1 MADDEQFS
9 LCWNNFNTNL
19 SAGFHE
25 SLIRGDLV
33 DVTLAAE
40 GQLVKAHRLIL
51 SVCSPYFRKM
61 FTQMPANQ
69 HAFIFLK
76 DVSHSALKDLIQFM
90 YCGEVNV
97 KQDALPAFIST
108 AEALQIKGLTE
119 SGESAPPHQSPAKET
134 SHHIVSSMVSIPSNA
149 SSPRAKPIQRT
160 RIQSY
165 KPDSED
171 GSDHE
176 KIVQIQ
182 AQSTPIVAASSSSSG
197 QSATIVTTQVTA
209 APQQIQILQQTAQK
223 RTITQRAS
231 ITPQTTQ
238 IMKRAKLSDPLEAT
252 EPTQIQTV
260 QIVKQITPTPQPS
273 ISSEP
278 EYVEMPIETINP
290 KAEPEYADDP
300 SEVEAID
307 TEHEQEQALAEHETD
322 HDQGADD
329 SANYVEDETYGDMS
343 KYDETYFTEGD
354 DAKAG
359 ASGFGTE
366 SYTEG
371 TSTDQAAQGT
381 TPTDRKQRVF
391 IVQVAP
397 ESYLKHEIIGTG
409 ISGLGMHQKSSPVVN
424 DDVREEEDPDISSL
438 VIHRPSRKA
447 TKAIKADRVRESDEG
462 SDIHDRSV
470 KGFTFPLQTPADV
483 ELLEMAIRGQPT
495 IKRQYIDLL
504 RKTHMNHP
512 KPQVAFLKLFTDNAL
527 ASFNY
532 SGRCNFSG
540 EKKFAMKDYWVF
552 TECVYEAWSD
562 FEKPTDVQRHLSS
575 AITLVNTR
583 IRGARFRHRKK
594 KTNE

>member
-25 SLIRGDLV
+25 SLVRGDLV

-119 SGESAPPHQSPAKET
+119 TGESAPTHPSPAKEA
-134 SHHIVSSMVSIPSNA
+134 SHIPSASSTTIPSLA
-149 SSPRAKPIQRT
+149 SSPRAKPIVRS

-165 KPDSED
+165 KLDSDD

-182 AQSTPIVAASSSSSG
+182 ATSTPASVASASSST
-197 QSATIVTTQVTA
+197 ATTQVSV
-209 APQQIQILQQTAQK
+209 PQQVQILQQQTPQAQK
-223 RTITQRAS
+223 RTLQQRAS

-238 IMKRAKLSDPLEAT
+238 IMKRAKLTDPLEAS

-260 QIVKQITPTPQPS
+260 QIVKQIAPTPQPS
-273 ISSEP
+273 VSSEP

-307 TEHEQEQALAEHETD
+307 TEHEQEQSLAEQEAAE
-322 HDQGADD
+322 HDQAEDD
-329 SANYVEDETYGDMS
+329 SAHYVEDETYGDMS
-343 KYDETYFTEGD
+343 KYDETYFAEGD

-359 ASGFGTE
+359 ASGFSE
-366 SYTEG
+366 SYAESG
-371 TSTDQAAQGT
+371 TGADQAAQVIDQENIAIFTRTMRGKEQLLYLGQ
-381 TPTDRKQRVF
+381 PFVF
-391 IVQVAP
+391 
-397 ESYLKHEIIGTG
+397 EK
-409 ISGLGMHQKSSPVVN
+409 
-424 DDVREEEDPDISSL
+424 L
-438 VIHRPSRKA
+438 VITQNAIPKKIWRCNQWWNQKCRARVYTIENVITPLNRYHTHSDIIKRKRRVTKKKA
-447 TKAIKADRVRESDEG
+447 TIVITTGPSGGGGGDGQASGKSVQEQYTEFVVDCIPEGSESDEQ
-462 SDIHDRSV
+462 
-470 KGFTFPLQTPADV
+470 KKAD
-483 ELLEMAIRGQPT
+483 T
-495 IKRQYIDLL
+495 
-504 RKTHMNHP
+504 
-512 KPQVAFLKLFTDNAL
+512 TD
-527 ASFNY
+527 Y
-532 SGRCNFSG
+532 
-540 EKKFAMKDYWVF
+540 
-552 TECVYEAWSD
+552 
-562 FEKPTDVQRHLSS
+562 
-575 AITLVNTR
+575 
-583 IRGARFRHRKK
+583 
-594 KTNE
+594 

>member
-119 SGESAPPHQSPAKET
+119 TGESAPAQQSPAKDST
-134 SHHIVSSMVSIPSNA
+134 SHHHLPSSGAATSTA
-149 SSPRAKPIQRT
+149 SSPRVKPLQRT

-165 KPDSED
+165 KLDSDD
-171 GSDHE
+171 GGSSDHE
-176 KIVQIQ
+176 KVVQIQ
-182 AQSTPIVAASSSSSG
+182 AGPSPAASLVAAAASSSG
-197 QSATIVTTQVTA
+197 ATTTLVTHAVSA
-209 APQQIQILQQTAQK
+209 APQQVQIMTTVPTPVSQATK
-223 RTITQRAS
+223 RTVTQRAS

-238 IMKRAKLSDPLEAT
+238 VMKRAKMSDPLEAS
-252 EPTQIQTV
+252 EPAQLQTV
-260 QIVKQITPTPQPS
+260 QIVKQITQTSAQS
-273 ISSEP
+273 TATAAASTSSEP

-307 TEHEQEQALAEHETD
+307 AEHDQEQALTEHEQHE
-322 HDQGADD
+322 HDQEADD

-343 KYDETYFTEGD
+343 KYDESYFTEGD

-359 ASGFGTE
+359 ASGFGSE
-366 SYTEG
+366 SYAEG
-371 TSTDQAAQGT
+371 GAADQAAQG
-381 TPTDRKQRVF
+381 R
-391 IVQVAP
+391 
-397 ESYLKHEIIGTG
+397 
-409 ISGLGMHQKSSPVVN
+409 
-424 DDVREEEDPDISSL
+424 
-438 VIHRPSRKA
+438 SR
-447 TKAIKADRVRESDEG
+447 
-462 SDIHDRSV
+462 
-470 KGFTFPLQTPADV
+470 
-483 ELLEMAIRGQPT
+483 
-495 IKRQYIDLL
+495 
-504 RKTHMNHP
+504 
-512 KPQVAFLKLFTDNAL
+512 
-527 ASFNY
+527 
-532 SGRCNFSG
+532 
-540 EKKFAMKDYWVF
+540 
-552 TECVYEAWSD
+552 
-562 FEKPTDVQRHLSS
+562 
-575 AITLVNTR
+575 
-583 IRGARFRHRKK
+583 
-594 KTNE
+594 

>member
-25 SLIRGDLV
+25 SLVRGDLV

-119 SGESAPPHQSPAKET
+119 TGESAPTQPSPAKEA
-134 SHHIVSSMVSIPSNA
+134 SHLPSASSTTIPSLA
-149 SSPRAKPIQRT
+149 SSPRAKPIVRS

-165 KPDSED
+165 KLDSDD

-176 KIVQIQ
+176 KVVQIQ
-182 AQSTPIVAASSSSSG
+182 ATSTPASVASASSS
-197 QSATIVTTQVTA
+197 TVTTQVSV
-209 APQQIQILQQTAQK
+209 PQQVQILQQPTPQAQK
-223 RTITQRAS
+223 RTIQQRAS
-231 ITPQTTQ
+231 ITPQQTTQ
-238 IMKRAKLSDPLEAT
+238 VMKRAKLTDPLEAS

-300 SEVEAID
+300 SEVEAIE
-307 TEHEQEQALAEHETD
+307 TEHEQEQSLAEQEATE
-322 HDQGADD
+322 HDQAEDD
-329 SANYVEDETYGDMS
+329 SAHYVEDETYGDMS
-343 KYDETYFTEGD
+343 KYDETYFAEGD
-354 DAKAG
+354 DPKAG
-359 ASGFGTE
+359 ASGFSE
-366 SYTEG
+366 SYAESG
-371 TSTDQAAQGT
+371 TGADQAAQEIDYIP
-381 TPTDRKQRVF
+381 PTSL
-391 IVQVAP
+391 VAT
-397 ESYLKHEIIGTG
+397 I
-409 ISGLGMHQKSSPVVN
+409 
-424 DDVREEEDPDISSL
+424 RPDISVVPEQYL
-438 VIHRPSRKA
+438 VKLEQEIHISTVVGQRGNTKLLIEGYTYIVNKRSNGKCYWGCAKAVPFRCRARLIPDDINFYDVTFKNLVHNHRPGE
-447 TKAIKADRVRESDEG
+447 TKRR
-462 SDIHDRSV
+462 
-470 KGFTFPLQTPADV
+470 
-483 ELLEMAIRGQPT
+483 
-495 IKRQYIDLL
+495 
-504 RKTHMNHP
+504 
-512 KPQVAFLKLFTDNAL
+512 
-527 ASFNY
+527 
-532 SGRCNFSG
+532 
-540 EKKFAMKDYWVF
+540 
-552 TECVYEAWSD
+552 
-562 FEKPTDVQRHLSS
+562 
-575 AITLVNTR
+575 
-583 IRGARFRHRKK
+583 
-594 KTNE
+594 

>member
-197 QSATIVTTQVTA
+197 QSATIVTQVTA

-371 TSTDQAAQGT
+371 TSTDQAAQGYANHIAEYKMGSKGCLQLWLDGFPYSRHST
-381 TPTDRKQRVF
+381 KKNTIYWRCIQFKPLGCRSRIRTSNGRIVLIEGGQHNHYLIDKRRKPGDLQKLLRRRKQR
-391 IVQVAP
+391 
-397 ESYLKHEIIGTG
+397 K
-409 ISGLGMHQKSSPVVN
+409 
-424 DDVREEEDPDISSL
+424 
-438 VIHRPSRKA
+438 
-447 TKAIKADRVRESDEG
+447 
-462 SDIHDRSV
+462 
-470 KGFTFPLQTPADV
+470 
-483 ELLEMAIRGQPT
+483 
-495 IKRQYIDLL
+495 
-504 RKTHMNHP
+504 
-512 KPQVAFLKLFTDNAL
+512 NA
-527 ASFNY
+527 SN
-532 SGRCNFSG
+532 R
-540 EKKFAMKDYWVF
+540 
-552 TECVYEAWSD
+552 T
-562 FEKPTDVQRHLSS
+562 
-575 AITLVNTR
+575 
-583 IRGARFRHRKK
+583 
-594 KTNE
+594 

>member
-25 SLIRGDLV
+25 SLVRGDLV

-119 SGESAPPHQSPAKET
+119 TGESAPTHPSPAKEA
-134 SHHIVSSMVSIPSNA
+134 SHIPSASSTTIPSLA
-149 SSPRAKPIQRT
+149 SSPRAKPIVRS

-165 KPDSED
+165 KLDSDD

-182 AQSTPIVAASSSSSG
+182 ATSTPASVASASSST
-197 QSATIVTTQVTA
+197 ATTQVSV
-209 APQQIQILQQTAQK
+209 PQQVQILQQQTPQAQK
-223 RTITQRAS
+223 RTLQQRAS

-238 IMKRAKLSDPLEAT
+238 IMKRAKLTDPLEAS

-260 QIVKQITPTPQPS
+260 QIVKQIAPTPQPS
-273 ISSEP
+273 VSSEP

-307 TEHEQEQALAEHETD
+307 TEHEQEQSLAEQEAAE
-322 HDQGADD
+322 HDQAEDD
-329 SANYVEDETYGDMS
+329 SAHYVEDETYGDMS
-343 KYDETYFTEGD
+343 KYDETYFAEGD

-359 ASGFGTE
+359 ASGFSE
-366 SYTEG
+366 SYAESG
-371 TSTDQAAQGT
+371 TGADQAAQ
-381 TPTDRKQRVF
+381 
-391 IVQVAP
+391 A
-397 ESYLKHEIIGTG
+397 
-409 ISGLGMHQKSSPVVN
+409 SGLDFIFSQRGHPLLVVDN
-424 DDVREEEDPDISSL
+424 FLYRKNRGHYWRCI
-438 VIHRPSRKA
+438 RCTKFKCRSRL
-447 TKAIKADRVRESDEG
+447 I
-462 SDIHDRSV
+462 V
-470 KGFTFPLQTPADV
+470 KP
-483 ELLEMAIRGQPT
+483 GQ
-495 IKRQYIDLL
+495 
-504 RKTHMNHP
+504 
-512 KPQVAFLKLFTDNAL
+512 
-527 ASFNY
+527 
-532 SGRCNFSG
+532 
-540 EKKFAMKDYWVF
+540 
-552 TECVYEAWSD
+552 
-562 FEKPTDVQRHLSS
+562 KPTRIEDHSHGPETEKISWGRTVMENVKLQEQGDIVFRMRQPHCKVDYV
-575 AITLVNTR
+575 INTEE
-583 IRGARFRHRKK
+583 
-594 KTNE
+594 TE

>member
-371 TSTDQAAQGT
+371 TSTDQAAQ
-381 TPTDRKQRVF
+381 
-391 IVQVAP
+391 AP
-397 ESYLKHEIIGTG
+397 KDVSF
-409 ISGLGMHQKSSPVVN
+409 VVTKRGKMQLCI
-424 DDVREEEDPDISSL
+424 DGFFF
-438 VIHRPSRKA
+438 SRDK
-447 TKAIKADRVRESDEG
+447 V
-462 SDIHDRSV
+462 
-470 KGFTFPLQTPADV
+470 
-483 ELLEMAIRGQPT
+483 
-495 IKRQYIDLL
+495 
-504 RKTHMNHP
+504 
-512 KPQVAFLKLFTDNAL
+512 
-527 ASFNY
+527 
-532 SGRCNFSG
+532 SG
-540 EKKFAMKDYWVF
+540 EKQFWACIQNKVF
-552 TECVYEAWSD
+552 NC
-562 FEKPTDVQRHLSS
+562 KCR
-575 AITLVNTR
+575 AITQRTSDGKPPILTMKESHNHGIISER
-583 IRGARFRHRKK
+583 RKAGELARLLKLRKEREMK
-594 KTNE
+594 AKSKSKSKAKS

>member
-25 SLIRGDLV
+25 SLVRGDLV

-119 SGESAPPHQSPAKET
+119 TGESAPTQPSPAKEA
-134 SHHIVSSMVSIPSNA
+134 SHLPSASSTTIPSLA
-149 SSPRAKPIQRT
+149 SSPRAKPIVRS

-165 KPDSED
+165 KLDSDD

-176 KIVQIQ
+176 KVVQIQ
-182 AQSTPIVAASSSSSG
+182 ATSTPASVASASSS
-197 QSATIVTTQVTA
+197 TVTTQVSV
-209 APQQIQILQQTAQK
+209 PQQVQILQQPTPQAQK
-223 RTITQRAS
+223 RTIQQRAS
-231 ITPQTTQ
+231 ITPQQTTQ
-238 IMKRAKLSDPLEAT
+238 VMKRAKLTDPLEAS

-300 SEVEAID
+300 SEVEAIE
-307 TEHEQEQALAEHETD
+307 TEHEQEQSLAEQEATE
-322 HDQGADD
+322 HDQAEDD
-329 SANYVEDETYGDMS
+329 SAHYVEDETYGDMS
-343 KYDETYFTEGD
+343 KYDETYFAEGD
-354 DAKAG
+354 DPKAG
-359 ASGFGTE
+359 ASGFSE
-366 SYTEG
+366 SYAESG
-371 TSTDQAAQGT
+371 TGADQAAQG
-381 TPTDRKQRVF
+381 K
-391 IVQVAP
+391 IVVKEKSTEEKFFFVRTADGRYKIHANVPSSKIKKEKAHPQQKMVNTGTRLIR
-397 ESYLKHEIIGTG
+397 SGII
-409 ISGLGMHQKSSPVVN
+409 
-424 DDVREEEDPDISSL
+424 
-438 VIHRPSRKA
+438 
-447 TKAIKADRVRESDEG
+447 
-462 SDIHDRSV
+462 
-470 KGFTFPLQTPADV
+470 FPLNEGTEV
-483 ELLEMAIRGQPT
+483 EQLEQLVKKDSTIRQE
-495 IKRQYIDLL
+495 YINVL
-504 RKTHMNHP
+504 RL
-512 KPQVAFLKLFTDNAL
+512 KPRDTQIVHYMHNVFTDNSL
-527 ASFNY
+527 IDYNY
-532 SGRCNFSG
+532 NNGHGKR
-540 EKKFAMKDYWVF
+540 AMRMYDIFFKCF
-552 TECVYEAWSD
+552 MEAYEAEELTE
-562 FEKPTDVQRHLSS
+562 FELAFQLTS
-575 AITLVNTR
+575 AIKQSRNR
-583 IRGARFRHRKK
+583 MRQRMFRARKIVKASCEKRKG
-594 KTNE
+594 TPFET

>member
-25 SLIRGDLV
+25 SLVRGDLV

-119 SGESAPPHQSPAKET
+119 TGESAPTHPSPAKEA
-134 SHHIVSSMVSIPSNA
+134 SHIPSASSTTIPSLA
-149 SSPRAKPIQRT
+149 SSPRAKPIVRS

-165 KPDSED
+165 KLDSDD

-182 AQSTPIVAASSSSSG
+182 ATSTPASVASASSST
-197 QSATIVTTQVTA
+197 ATTQVSV
-209 APQQIQILQQTAQK
+209 PQQVQILQQQTPQAQK
-223 RTITQRAS
+223 RTLQQRAS

-238 IMKRAKLSDPLEAT
+238 IMKRAKLTDPLEAS

-260 QIVKQITPTPQPS
+260 QIVKQIAPTPQPS
-273 ISSEP
+273 VSSEP

-307 TEHEQEQALAEHETD
+307 TEHEQEQSLAEQEAAE
-322 HDQGADD
+322 HDQAEDD
-329 SANYVEDETYGDMS
+329 SAHYVEDETYGDMS
-343 KYDETYFTEGD
+343 KYDETYFAEGD

-359 ASGFGTE
+359 ASGFSE
-366 SYTEG
+366 SYAESG
-371 TSTDQAAQGT
+371 TGADQAAQ
-381 TPTDRKQRVF
+381 
-391 IVQVAP
+391 VQKIMKLQKRIY
-397 ESYLKHEIIGTG
+397 YLKKVSSEFAQHGAENPVTPQIECLQHDLDVLTG
-409 ISGLGMHQKSSPVVN
+409 NLPRIELHPSDATAAECKPCSVPGFEFPLTEQEDIERLEAEVRNDPYIRCQYVNFLLKKKPGLMNLVQFLPMVFSDEALISYNYHGSHASGKSKLSMKAYSIFSECFLEAFESEGLDMDSLSNQLITAIKQSRNRMRQRTFRAKKTLQRISG
-424 DDVREEEDPDISSL
+424 D
-438 VIHRPSRKA
+438 
-447 TKAIKADRVRESDEG
+447 
-462 SDIHDRSV
+462 
-470 KGFTFPLQTPADV
+470 
-483 ELLEMAIRGQPT
+483 
-495 IKRQYIDLL
+495 
-504 RKTHMNHP
+504 
-512 KPQVAFLKLFTDNAL
+512 KL
-527 ASFNY
+527 S
-532 SGRCNFSG
+532 
-540 EKKFAMKDYWVF
+540 E
-552 TECVYEAWSD
+552 
-562 FEKPTDVQRHLSS
+562 
-575 AITLVNTR
+575 
-583 IRGARFRHRKK
+583 
-594 KTNE
+594 

>member
-25 SLIRGDLV
+25 SLVRGDLV

-119 SGESAPPHQSPAKET
+119 TGESAPTHPSPAKEA
-134 SHHIVSSMVSIPSNA
+134 SHIPSASSTTIPSLA
-149 SSPRAKPIQRT
+149 SSPRAKPIVRS

-165 KPDSED
+165 KLDSDD

-182 AQSTPIVAASSSSSG
+182 ATSTPASVASASSST
-197 QSATIVTTQVTA
+197 ATTQVSV
-209 APQQIQILQQTAQK
+209 PQQVQILQQQTPQAQK
-223 RTITQRAS
+223 RTLQQRAS

-238 IMKRAKLSDPLEAT
+238 IMKRAKLTDPLEAS

-260 QIVKQITPTPQPS
+260 QIVKQIAPTPQPS
-273 ISSEP
+273 VSSEP

-307 TEHEQEQALAEHETD
+307 TEHEQEQSLAEQEAAE
-322 HDQGADD
+322 HDQAEDD
-329 SANYVEDETYGDMS
+329 SAHYVEDETYGDMS
-343 KYDETYFTEGD
+343 KYDETYFAEGD

-359 ASGFGTE
+359 ASGFSE
-366 SYTEG
+366 SYAESG
-371 TSTDQAAQGT
+371 TGADQAAQGNLLKIT
-381 TPTDRKQRVF
+381 TMPIILKKIKIKRAKPKSPLKPVPEMNIPSDSPTVVRANPDQL
-391 IVQVAP
+391 
-397 ESYLKHEIIGTG
+397 LKHDNNIISKDNIVKQLSNG
-409 ISGLGMHQKSSPVVN
+409 HA
-424 DDVREEEDPDISSL
+424 L
-438 VIHRPSRKA
+438 VLLKRTR
-447 TKAIKADRVRESDEG
+447 
-462 SDIHDRSV
+462 V
-470 KGFTFPLQTPADV
+470 KGFCV
-483 ELLEMAIRGQPT
+483 SCIRSMQDP
-495 IKRQYIDLL
+495 
-504 RKTHMNHP
+504 
-512 KPQVAFLKLFTDNAL
+512 
-527 ASFNY
+527 
-532 SGRCNFSG
+532 
-540 EKKFAMKDYWVF
+540 DY
-552 TECVYEAWSD
+552 
-562 FEKPTDVQRHLSS
+562 
-575 AITLVNTR
+575 
-583 IRGARFRHRKK
+583 KK
-594 KTNE
+594 KLNKIITYCSGCPGGQWICEACFDANHHVTTN

>member
-25 SLIRGDLV
+25 SLVRGDLV

-119 SGESAPPHQSPAKET
+119 TGESAPTQPSPAKEA
-134 SHHIVSSMVSIPSNA
+134 SHLPSASSTTIPSLA
-149 SSPRAKPIQRT
+149 SSPRAKPIVRS

-165 KPDSED
+165 KLDSDD

-176 KIVQIQ
+176 KVVQIQ
-182 AQSTPIVAASSSSSG
+182 ATSTPASVASASSS
-197 QSATIVTTQVTA
+197 TVTTQVSV
-209 APQQIQILQQTAQK
+209 PQQVQILQQPTPQAQK
-223 RTITQRAS
+223 RTIQQRAS
-231 ITPQTTQ
+231 ITPQQTTQ
-238 IMKRAKLSDPLEAT
+238 VMKRAKLTDPLEAS

-300 SEVEAID
+300 SEVEAIE
-307 TEHEQEQALAEHETD
+307 TEHEQEQSLAEQEATE
-322 HDQGADD
+322 HDQAEDD
-329 SANYVEDETYGDMS
+329 SAHYVEDETYGDMS
-343 KYDETYFTEGD
+343 KYDETYFAEGD
-354 DAKAG
+354 DPKAG
-359 ASGFGTE
+359 ASGFSE
-366 SYTEG
+366 SYAESG
-371 TSTDQAAQGT
+371 TGADQAAQDPNSLIEFEFMT
-381 TPTDRKQRVF
+381 TPSPTPRKSPSPPTHIASRPNRSRRQRKAESIVLDDQPLVLFTSQRGKHLLVLDNYTFSRNNTVGETTYWACRVVTDHVKCKARASTTRKVNGLFRVMLGNATHNHLPKMSRKVLLECGVEPNVF
-391 IVQVAP
+391 
-397 ESYLKHEIIGTG
+397 YLK
-409 ISGLGMHQKSSPVVN
+409 S
-424 DDVREEEDPDISSL
+424 
-438 VIHRPSRKA
+438 
-447 TKAIKADRVRESDEG
+447 
-462 SDIHDRSV
+462 
-470 KGFTFPLQTPADV
+470 
-483 ELLEMAIRGQPT
+483 
-495 IKRQYIDLL
+495 
-504 RKTHMNHP
+504 
-512 KPQVAFLKLFTDNAL
+512 
-527 ASFNY
+527 
-532 SGRCNFSG
+532 
-540 EKKFAMKDYWVF
+540 
-552 TECVYEAWSD
+552 
-562 FEKPTDVQRHLSS
+562 
-575 AITLVNTR
+575 
-583 IRGARFRHRKK
+583 
-594 KTNE
+594 

>member
-197 QSATIVTTQVTA
+197 QSATIVTQVTA

-371 TSTDQAAQGT
+371 TSTDQAAQVYITTSETT
-381 TPTDRKQRVF
+381 TPLSSSSNVF
-391 IVQVAP
+391 YSDDLRDQLYP
-397 ESYLKHEIIGTG
+397 EA
-409 ISGLGMHQKSSPVVN
+409 V
-424 DDVREEEDPDISSL
+424 
-438 VIHRPSRKA
+438 
-447 TKAIKADRVRESDEG
+447 
-462 SDIHDRSV
+462 
-470 KGFTFPLQTPADV
+470 
-483 ELLEMAIRGQPT
+483 
-495 IKRQYIDLL
+495 QYIRSRRGHPLL
-504 RKTHMNHP
+504 IFRGYKFRRNGGC
-512 KPQVAFLKLFTDNAL
+512 KEKGYWRC
-527 ASFNY
+527 ASFAKCP
-532 SGRCNFSG
+532 GRATTVAG
-540 EKKFAMKDYWVF
+540 IIVKYHVHTHDPPM
-552 TECVYEAWSD
+552 
-562 FEKPTDVQRHLSS
+562 L
-575 AITLVNTR
+575 
-583 IRGARFRHRKK
+583 
-594 KTNE
+594 

>member
-25 SLIRGDLV
+25 SLVRGDLV

-119 SGESAPPHQSPAKET
+119 TGESAPTHPSPAKEA
-134 SHHIVSSMVSIPSNA
+134 SHIPSASSTTIPSLA
-149 SSPRAKPIQRT
+149 SSPRAKPIVRS

-165 KPDSED
+165 KLDSDD

-182 AQSTPIVAASSSSSG
+182 ATSTPASVASASSST
-197 QSATIVTTQVTA
+197 ATTQVSV
-209 APQQIQILQQTAQK
+209 PQQVQILQQQTPQAQK
-223 RTITQRAS
+223 RTLQQRAS

-238 IMKRAKLSDPLEAT
+238 IMKRAKLTDPLEAS

-260 QIVKQITPTPQPS
+260 QIVKQIAPTPQPS
-273 ISSEP
+273 VSSEP

-307 TEHEQEQALAEHETD
+307 TEHEQEQSLAEQEAAE
-322 HDQGADD
+322 HDQAEDD
-329 SANYVEDETYGDMS
+329 SAHYVEDETYGDMS
-343 KYDETYFTEGD
+343 KYDETYFAEGD

-359 ASGFGTE
+359 ASGFSE
-366 SYTEG
+366 SYAESG
-371 TSTDQAAQGT
+371 TGADQAAQ
-381 TPTDRKQRVF
+381 
-391 IVQVAP
+391 
-397 ESYLKHEIIGTG
+397 ESELMMIEVCSDEATR
-409 ISGLGMHQKSSPVVN
+409 
-424 DDVREEEDPDISSL
+424 DDEDDSEEEPLRIGGRSSSAVVSL
-438 VIHRPSRKA
+438 RMA
-447 TKAIKADRVRESDEG
+447 
-462 SDIHDRSV
+462 
-470 KGFTFPLQTPADV
+470 GFLFPLQLEEDIERLEAMVRKDLTVREQYIRFVGATRVGDPRNIVTCIKRFFTDKSLVNYTYNGVSNPQYPRKAMKEYDIFTTCLLVAWEEDGITADV
-483 ELLEMAIRGQPT
+483 
-495 IKRQYIDLL
+495 L
-504 RKTHMNHP
+504 RKWLIKAT
-512 KPQVAFLKLFTDNAL
+512 
-527 ASFNY
+527 
-532 SGRCNFSG
+532 
-540 EKKFAMKDYWVF
+540 
-552 TECVYEAWSD
+552 
-562 FEKPTDVQRHLSS
+562 QRAKQHLSS
-575 AITLVNTR
+575 ARYYQRYREQLLDK
-583 IRGARFRHRKK
+583 RKSK
-594 KTNE
+594 WRNKRTSTE

>member
-25 SLIRGDLV
+25 SLVRGDLV

-119 SGESAPPHQSPAKET
+119 TGESAPTHPSPAKEA
-134 SHHIVSSMVSIPSNA
+134 SHIPSASSTTIPSLA
-149 SSPRAKPIQRT
+149 SSPRAKPIVRS

-165 KPDSED
+165 KLDSDD

-182 AQSTPIVAASSSSSG
+182 ATSTPASVASASSST
-197 QSATIVTTQVTA
+197 ATTQVSV
-209 APQQIQILQQTAQK
+209 PQQVQILQQQTPQAQK
-223 RTITQRAS
+223 RTLQQRAS

-238 IMKRAKLSDPLEAT
+238 IMKRAKLTDPLEAS

-260 QIVKQITPTPQPS
+260 QIVKQIAPTPQPS
-273 ISSEP
+273 VSSEP

-307 TEHEQEQALAEHETD
+307 TEHEQEQSLAEQEAAE
-322 HDQGADD
+322 HDQAEDD
-329 SANYVEDETYGDMS
+329 SAHYVEDETYGDMS
-343 KYDETYFTEGD
+343 KYDETYFAEGD

-359 ASGFGTE
+359 ASGFSE
-366 SYTEG
+366 SYAESG
-371 TSTDQAAQGT
+371 TGADQAAQDNVSYIMGRRGT
-381 TPTDRKQRVF
+381 VQLLINGHVF
-391 IVQVAP
+391 TRSQ
-397 ESYLKHEIIGTG
+397 
-409 ISGLGMHQKSSPVVN
+409 
-424 DDVREEEDPDISSL
+424 VREKIIIWVCSQRRAHGCKARATTKRKPGSAVISLRDDHTHDII
-438 VIHRPSRKA
+438 VGRNSRRRRAPPPKTSIILSA
-447 TKAIKADRVRESDEG
+447 TESD
-462 SDIHDRSV
+462 
-470 KGFTFPLQTPADV
+470 V
-483 ELLEMAIRGQPT
+483 EYDE
-495 IKRQYIDLL
+495 
-504 RKTHMNHP
+504 
-512 KPQVAFLKLFTDNAL
+512 
-527 ASFNY
+527 
-532 SGRCNFSG
+532 
-540 EKKFAMKDYWVF
+540 
-552 TECVYEAWSD
+552 YE
-562 FEKPTDVQRHLSS
+562 L
-575 AITLVNTR
+575 I
-583 IRGARFRHRKK
+583 
-594 KTNE
+594 

>member
-25 SLIRGDLV
+25 SLVRGDLV

-119 SGESAPPHQSPAKET
+119 TGESAPTHPSPAKEA
-134 SHHIVSSMVSIPSNA
+134 SHIPSASSTTIPSLA
-149 SSPRAKPIQRT
+149 SSPRAKPIVRS

-165 KPDSED
+165 KLDSDD

-182 AQSTPIVAASSSSSG
+182 ATSTPASVASASSST
-197 QSATIVTTQVTA
+197 ATTQVSV
-209 APQQIQILQQTAQK
+209 PQQVQILQQQTPQAQK
-223 RTITQRAS
+223 RTLQQRAS

-238 IMKRAKLSDPLEAT
+238 IMKRAKLTDPLEAS

-260 QIVKQITPTPQPS
+260 QIVKQIAPTPQPS
-273 ISSEP
+273 VSSEP

-307 TEHEQEQALAEHETD
+307 TEHEQEQSLAEQEAAE
-322 HDQGADD
+322 HDQAEDD
-329 SANYVEDETYGDMS
+329 SAHYVEDETYGDMS
-343 KYDETYFTEGD
+343 KYDETYFAEGD

-359 ASGFGTE
+359 ASGFSE
-366 SYTEG
+366 SYAESG
-371 TSTDQAAQGT
+371 TGADQAAQDTDSSEMDICYIVTARGT
-381 TPTDRKQRVF
+381 TQ
-391 IVQVAP
+391 
-397 ESYLKHEIIGTG
+397 L
-409 ISGLGMHQKSSPVVN
+409 VVEGFPFTKLN
-424 DDVREEEDPDISSL
+424 ERAHMTFWACCQARPLSCTARATTYRGAKNGKITFRGEHNHGRIRE
-438 VIHRPSRKA
+438 RRKA
-447 TKAIKADRVRESDEG
+447 GALRK
-462 SDIHDRSV
+462 
-470 KGFTFPLQTPADV
+470 
-483 ELLEMAIRGQPT
+483 LLEQRNKEKAQQKM
-495 IKRQYIDLL
+495 
-504 RKTHMNHP
+504 
-512 KPQVAFLKLFTDNAL
+512 LKNI
-527 ASFNY
+527 
-532 SGRCNFSG
+532 GI
-540 EKKFAMKDYWVF
+540 
-552 TECVYEAWSD
+552 VYE
-562 FEKPTDVQRHLSS
+562 
-575 AITLVNTR
+575 
-583 IRGARFRHRKK
+583 
-594 KTNE
+594 

>member
-197 QSATIVTTQVTA
+197 QSATIVTQVTA

-371 TSTDQAAQGT
+371 TSTDQAAQAIFIAVST
-381 TPTDRKQRVF
+381 KQ
-391 IVQVAP
+391 QL
-397 ESYLKHEIIGTG
+397 LKLRNKI
-409 ISGLGMHQKSSPVVN
+409 
-424 DDVREEEDPDISSL
+424 
-438 VIHRPSRKA
+438 
-447 TKAIKADRVRESDEG
+447 
-462 SDIHDRSV
+462 
-470 KGFTFPLQTPADV
+470 
-483 ELLEMAIRGQPT
+483 
-495 IKRQYIDLL
+495 Y
-504 RKTHMNHP
+504 RKTLGRAYRSYYNCIEYSCP
-512 KPQVAFLKLFTDNAL
+512 GQVLFQELKGGQIKILMHHEDDC
-527 ASFNY
+527 S
-532 SGRCNFSG
+532 S
-540 EKKFAMKDYWVF
+540 DYYKNRPAEF
-552 TECVYEAWSD
+552 MD
-562 FEKPTDVQRHLSS
+562 QLSVAELTQLEQS
-575 AITLVNTR
+575 LMCE
-583 IRGARFRHRKK
+583 GM
-594 KTNE
+594 

>member
-25 SLIRGDLV
+25 SLVRGDLV

-119 SGESAPPHQSPAKET
+119 TGESAPTHPSPAKEA
-134 SHHIVSSMVSIPSNA
+134 SHIPSASSTTIPSLA
-149 SSPRAKPIQRT
+149 SSPRAKPIVRS

-165 KPDSED
+165 KLDSDD

-182 AQSTPIVAASSSSSG
+182 ATSTPASVASASSST
-197 QSATIVTTQVTA
+197 ATTQVSV
-209 APQQIQILQQTAQK
+209 PQQVQILQQQTPQAQK
-223 RTITQRAS
+223 RTLQQRAS

-238 IMKRAKLSDPLEAT
+238 IMKRAKLTDPLEAS

-260 QIVKQITPTPQPS
+260 QIVKQIAPTPQPS
-273 ISSEP
+273 VSSEP

-307 TEHEQEQALAEHETD
+307 TEHEQEQSLAEQEAAE
-322 HDQGADD
+322 HDQAEDD
-329 SANYVEDETYGDMS
+329 SAHYVEDETYGDMS
-343 KYDETYFTEGD
+343 KYDETYFAEGD

-359 ASGFGTE
+359 ASGFSE
-366 SYTEG
+366 SYAESG
-371 TSTDQAAQGT
+371 TGADQAAQETDDDEKAAEDNFYFVRTADGRYTIQEDGT
-381 TPTDRKQRVF
+381 
-391 IVQVAP
+391 
-397 ESYLKHEIIGTG
+397 
-409 ISGLGMHQKSSPVVN
+409 SSPKANEKPPPPKALQTGTQIRAGFIFPITEGKEVERLETLVAKDPVVRQEYIEVLKRKPKGITIVAYMQN
-424 DDVREEEDPDISSL
+424 IFSDESL
-438 VIHRPSRKA
+438 IGYNYNGVMVLGKRKRA
-447 TKAIKADRVRESDEG
+447 MRVYEIFTNCFMDAYESEGLTQFELAFQLTLAIKQSRNRM
-462 SDIHDRSV
+462 RQR
-470 KGFTFPLQTPADV
+470 TFRA
-483 ELLEMAIRGQPT
+483 RKT
-495 IKRQYIDLL
+495 IKKICEK
-504 RKTHMNHP
+504 RK
-512 KPQVAFLKLFTDNAL
+512 
-527 ASFNY
+527 
-532 SGRCNFSG
+532 
-540 EKKFAMKDYWVF
+540 
-552 TECVYEAWSD
+552 
-562 FEKPTDVQRHLSS
+562 
-575 AITLVNTR
+575 
-583 IRGARFRHRKK
+583 
-594 KTNE
+594 

>member
-197 QSATIVTTQVTA
+197 QSATIVTQVTA

-371 TSTDQAAQGT
+371 TSTDQAAQGPVT
-381 TPTDRKQRVF
+381 YTISRRGRRQICYEGYTFEMEKERKGSTSWRCSQAKTLKCKARIIERLNAYTEPTYT
-391 IVQVAP
+391 IVRASHNHAILTERRP
-397 ESYLKHEIIGTG
+397 RGTLKK
-409 ISGLGMHQKSSPVVN
+409 L
-424 DDVREEEDPDISSL
+424 
-438 VIHRPSRKA
+438 
-447 TKAIKADRVRESDEG
+447 
-462 SDIHDRSV
+462 
-470 KGFTFPLQTPADV
+470 
-483 ELLEMAIRGQPT
+483 
-495 IKRQYIDLL
+495 
-504 RKTHMNHP
+504 TH
-512 KPQVAFLKLFTDNAL
+512 
-527 ASFNY
+527 Y
-532 SGRCNFSG
+532 
-540 EKKFAMKDYWVF
+540 
-552 TECVYEAWSD
+552 
-562 FEKPTDVQRHLSS
+562 
-575 AITLVNTR
+575 
-583 IRGARFRHRKK
+583 
-594 KTNE
+594 